1 MNPELSALVQRQTT
15 TMQIICA
22 ALTAS
27 LGFYVGIAWLLQR
40 QGSFTMGP
48 VPEDLPLILSLT
60 GFSLLIVAEIVFRG
74 LAARARRVEPP
85 EGRLIPY
92 QSAVVVG
99 FALRESAGVLG
110 LVLTLLTGDLR
121 WVVGL
126 SLLAGVAMVAAWPR
140 RSTLEELV
148 QAIPPI
154 G

>member
-1 MNPELSALVQRQTT
+1 MNPELTTLVQRQST
-15 TMQIICA
+15 TMQIICT
-22 ALTAS
+22 ALMAS
-27 LGFYVGIAWLLQR
+27 LGMYVGIGWFLQK
-40 QGSFTMGP
+40 QGDFTMGP
-48 VPEDLPLILSLT
+48 VPDGLPFILSLT
-60 GFSLLIVAEIVFRG
+60 GFSMLIVAEIVFRA

-126 SLLAGVAMVAAWPR
+126 SSFAVVAMVAAWPR

-148 QAIPPI
+148 KLAPPI